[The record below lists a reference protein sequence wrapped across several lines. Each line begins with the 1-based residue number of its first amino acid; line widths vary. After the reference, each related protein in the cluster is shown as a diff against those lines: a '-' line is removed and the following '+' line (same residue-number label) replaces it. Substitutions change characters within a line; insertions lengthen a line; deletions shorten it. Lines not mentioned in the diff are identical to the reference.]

1 MSRSYRVERRK
12 GEQRKLSQGTWPQI
26 IAQEVEILSSRSA
39 FLRWD
44 QEMPK
49 PGNKPEGGPRHLS
62 LAPEFSFLNK
72 LIQSFEWKKADFAH
86 KFSRDPLDA
95 QLSDLEGVLAE
106 ISLGWASLQNK
117 CQGEASWLTGTI
129 IWQLSIRRWLP
140 KEILRNQEYSLLPS
154 MPLH

>member
-1 MSRSYRVERRK
+1 MPGSYRVERKK
-12 GEQRKLSQGTWPQI
+12 GEHGKLSQGTWPQI

-39 FLRWD
+39 FLRRD

-49 PGNKPEGGPRHLS
+49 PGNKPEGGPRHQL

-72 LIQSFEWKKADFAH
+72 LIQSFEWKKADIAR
-86 KFSRDPLDA
+86 KFSLDPLDA

-106 ISLGWASLQNK
+106 ISLGWVSLQNK
-117 CQGEASWLTGTI
+117 CQGETLWLTRTV

-140 KEILRNQEYSLLPS
+140 KEILRSQEHSLLPAMS
-154 MPLH
+154 LV